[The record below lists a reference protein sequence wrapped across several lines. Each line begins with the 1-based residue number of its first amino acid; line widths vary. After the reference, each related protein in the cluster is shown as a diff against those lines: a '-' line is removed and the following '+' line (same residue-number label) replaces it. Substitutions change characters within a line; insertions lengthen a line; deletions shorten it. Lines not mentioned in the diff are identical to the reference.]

1 MLNGYTEMIP
11 NPHAI
16 RKPRAFLWQL
26 KALGWIPNR
35 ISLRLPLTRC
45 LVLGAALVMAPC
57 AKAQMSDTLS
67 IAFLSD
73 TQDPT
78 WYESLVLRTYHNSL
92 AREMI
97 LGEILDRQPRA
108 VVHLGDIVSAG
119 SEPERWGRI
128 DRFTDSLRAKAI
140 RFLPIR
146 GNHDHFYLPAWGN
159 RNFEQRYPH
168 MSRTGTVVR
177 YGTTAIVL
185 LNSNFLHLTETE
197 QQSQAA
203 WYKKTLSALDADSS
217 VEFVI
222 VGCHHSPYTNSTI
235 VPPSAE
241 VDTAF
246 VPAYLEARKAVL
258 FVSGHAHA
266 YEHYQRGGKDFLV
279 IGGGGGLLQPLLT
292 GTRQR
297 YEDLFVAGGKTRMY
311 HYLWCTVG
319 PDRLRFEV
327 RMIRGDLSGFD
338 RVDSLEFSPL
348 KHTEAFSGKENTPS
362 P

>member
-1 MLNGYTEMIP
+1 
-11 NPHAI
+11 
-16 RKPRAFLWQL
+16 
-26 KALGWIPNR
+26 
-35 ISLRLPLTRC
+35 
-45 LVLGAALVMAPC
+45 
-57 AKAQMSDTLS
+57 MSDTLS

-73 TQDPT
+73 TQDRT
-78 WYESLVLRTYHNSL
+78 WYEALVLRTYHNSL

-119 SEPERWGRI
+119 SESERWRRI
-128 DRFTDSLRAKAI
+128 DRFTDSLGAKAI

-146 GNHDHFYLPAWGN
+146 GNHDHFYFPAWGN
-159 RNFEQRYPH
+159 RNFEKRYPH

-197 QQSQAA
+197 QQSQSA
-203 WYKKTLSALDADSS
+203 WYKNTLSALDADSS

-235 VPPSAE
+235 VPPSSE

-246 VPAYLEARKAVL
+246 VPTYLEARKAVL
-258 FVSGHAHA
+258 FISGHAHA
-266 YEHYQRGGKDFLV
+266 YEHFRRAGKDFLV

-292 GTRQR
+292 GAKRR
-297 YEDLFVAGGKTRMY
+297 YEDLFVAEGKTRMH
-311 HYLWCTVG
+311 HYLWCNIRPG
-319 PDRLRFEV
+319 RLRFEV
-327 RMIRGDLSGFD
+327 RMVRQDLSGFD
-338 RVDSLEFSPL
+338 SVDSLEFTLP
-348 KHTEAFSGKENTPS
+348 KHAATVAGKKEHPIAVTR
-362 P
+362 